1 MQRPLSGKGRW
12 RPAGWPKHESRVRR
26 SKGEAKP
33 TPTGIPLLLHSN
45 SCVFVLLMMGTE
57 LKASWGTVST
67 MGGVPDHSKRSSA
80 WCAGELG
87 VQPELPSQTLSQN
100 KVKIG
105 LQYSGRTHA

>member
-1 MQRPLSGKGRW
+1 MCKGH
-12 RPAGWPKHESRVRR
+12 GVRR
-26 SKGEAKP
+26 EGGGLQAGQNMRAESGEVRVKLSQLQQAS
-33 TPTGIPLLLHSN
+33 LC
-45 SCVFVLLMMGTE
+45 SCTVILVFCSFDE
-57 LKASWGTVST
+57 LKASWDTVST